1 MAEKI
6 LKAEKAKQARQGWRV
21 LMVLIGALVLAMI
34 AWFAV
39 ETFVKT
45 SDETTSQANLTTSE
59 SLAAYTDAAGTRTLS
74 VFG

>member
-59 SLAAYTDAAGTRTLS
+59 SLAAYTDAAGTSTLS

>member
-45 SDETTSQANLTTSE
+45 SDDATTQANLISSE
-59 SLAAYTDAAGTRTLS
+59 RLAAHTDAAGTSTLS
-74 VFG
+74 VLG